1 MRKDLKMKRIISY
14 CLICALL
21 AFTLISCGED
31 TYSVPTGMQ
40 IASDT
45 EIVDY
50 LLYVPESW
58 KVDMRTG
65 VTTAYYSVNDP
76 SNISVTMSAL
86 EDVTGGFDAI
96 FEKHLNELNSVFTL
110 VGEVESANLIL
121 ANEAAQQYV
130 YTAEFNDVEYKFWQ
144 VVCIHQSRVYTITY
158 SSTVENYE
166 AHTADMQTALDL
178 FCFI

>member
-1 MRKDLKMKRIISY
+1 MKKLVSLI
-14 CLICALL
+14 LICVLL
-21 AFTLISCGED
+21 TLSFAACGKD
-31 TYSVPTGMQ
+31 TYSVPMGMK

-50 LLYVPESW
+50 LLYVPDDW
-58 KVDMRTG
+58 TVDMRTG
-65 VTTAYYSVNDP
+65 VTTAYHSVNDP
-76 SNISVTMSAL
+76 SNISVTMNASKNP
-86 EDVTGGFDAI
+86 TGGFDEY
-96 FEKHLNELNSVFTL
+96 FEELLSELEQSFTL

-130 YTAEFNDVEYKFWQ
+130 YTAEFGGVEYKFWQ
-144 VVCIHQSRVYTITY
+144 VVCIHEARVYTITY